1 MKRNKNQQSSLNGE
15 DKKMY
20 VPPKLSLENEHIEL
34 TKTLTVHLENKV
46 KEVHNN
52 IRHITQLTMT
62 WFAFFVTTNFLS
74 LGWFAKV
81 PSSKSE
87 KFNSQINP
95 RMICIVAGVFIIQN
109 FLGIIGVVMVRKTV
123 IAKTLQ
129 ASIYENWLLSTYK
142 SYFDQENNKPQM
154 NALEYPGVPI
164 TLYDR
169 ILILLGVVV
178 IFLVVAWMLV
188 LIWT

>member
-1 MKRNKNQQSSLNGE
+1 
-15 DKKMY
+15 
-20 VPPKLSLENEHIEL
+20 
-34 TKTLTVHLENKV
+34 
-46 KEVHNN
+46 
-52 IRHITQLTMT
+52 
-62 WFAFFVTTNFLS
+62 
-74 LGWFAKV
+74 
-81 PSSKSE
+81 
-87 KFNSQINP
+87 
-95 RMICIVAGVFIIQN
+95 
-109 FLGIIGVVMVRKTV
+109 MVRKTV